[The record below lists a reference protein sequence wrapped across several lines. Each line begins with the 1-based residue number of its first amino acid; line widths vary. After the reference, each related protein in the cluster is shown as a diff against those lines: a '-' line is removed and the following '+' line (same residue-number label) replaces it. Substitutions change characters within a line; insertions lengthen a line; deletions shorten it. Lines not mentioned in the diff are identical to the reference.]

1 MGDDRLR
8 ASLMASRHTAGT
20 WLGRDDV
27 QFAVPGYVGPRPIRR
42 QVVLVWLPDQMV
54 VLMAAGDHE
63 PVGVLD
69 EFARPVLP
77 DVREGMTWDSW
88 RFEHYRVRVHKGYR
102 AVAGWVEG

>member
-8 ASLMASRHTAGT
+8 AALMASRRTAGT

-27 QFAVPGYVGPRPIRR
+27 QFAVPGYVGPRPISR
-42 QVVLVWLPDQMV
+42 QVVLVWLPDGMV

-69 EFARPVLP
+69 EFPRPQVP
-77 DVREGMTWDSW
+77 EVREGMTWDRW
-88 RFEHYRVRVHKGYR
+88 RVEHYKVRVHKGYR
-102 AVAGWVEG
+102 AVAGWVES